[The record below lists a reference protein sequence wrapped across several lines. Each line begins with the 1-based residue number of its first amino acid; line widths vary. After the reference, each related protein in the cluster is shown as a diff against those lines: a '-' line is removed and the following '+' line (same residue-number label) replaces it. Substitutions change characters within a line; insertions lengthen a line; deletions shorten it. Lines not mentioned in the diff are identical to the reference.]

1 MMRKVILCSAALLC
15 LGVASAAALSEKPYL
30 NAGDADFG
38 SLLPPPPPD
47 GSARDKRDMQTVLE
61 LQKEVTPERLG
72 QIQADTEQSVYRLA
86 GDVFGPGFTKEKFPL
101 AGPFFDKVREDSAV
115 GVRPIKQAYKRS
127 RPFQAN
133 AAGVK
138 PPANIA
144 AASQSPT
151 YPSGHSTFG
160 AEAAFLLAMMVPE
173 KKREL
178 FERGWAYGEQRVASG
193 VAYPSD
199 WEGGHIGAAVM
210 VALMMQKPEFRAD
223 FDAVKSEIRK
233 GLGLKP

>member
-86 GDVFGPGFTKEKFPL
+86 GDVFGPSFTKEKFPL

-133 AAGVK
+133 AAGVR

>member
-133 AAGVK
+133 AAGVR

>member
-1 MMRKVILCSAALLC
+1 MRKVALCSAVLLC
-15 LGVASAAALSEKPYL
+15 WGVASAAALSDKPYL
-30 NAGDADFG
+30 NAGDAEFG

-47 GSARDKRDMQTVLE
+47 GSARDQRDLKTVLE
-61 LQKEVTPERLG
+61 LQKDLTPDRLAA
-72 QIQADTEQSVYRLA
+72 IHADTEQSVYRFA
-86 GDVFGPGFTKEKFPL
+86 GTVLGPTFTKDRFPL

-115 GVRPIKQAYKRS
+115 GVRPIKQAYKRG
-127 RPFQAN
+127 RPYQASQE
-133 AAGVK
+133 VK
-138 PPANIA
+138 APADIA
-144 AASQSPT
+144 AASTSPT

-210 VALMMQKPEFRAD
+210 VTLMMQKPEFRSD
-223 FDAVKSEIRK
+223 FDAVKTELRK
-233 GLGLKP
+233 GLGLAP

>member
-1 MMRKVILCSAALLC
+1 MRKVALCSAVLLC
-15 LGVASAAALSEKPYL
+15 WGVASAAALSDKPYL

-47 GSARDKRDMQTVLE
+47 GSVRDKRDLKTVLE
-61 LQKEVTPERLG
+61 LQKDVTPERLAA
-72 QIQADTEQSVYRLA
+72 IHADTEQSVYRFA
-86 GDVFGPGFTKEKFPL
+86 GEVFGPTFTKDRFPL
-101 AGPFFDKVREDSAV
+101 TGAFFDKVRNDGAV
-115 GVRPIKQAYKRS
+115 GVRPIKQAYKRA
-127 RPFQAN
+127 RPYQASQE
-133 AAGVK
+133 VK
-138 PPANIA
+138 APADIA
-144 AASQSPT
+144 AASTSPT

-160 AEAAFLLAMMVPE
+160 AQAAFLLAMMVPE

-210 VALMMQKPEFRAD
+210 VTLMMQKPEFRSD
-223 FDAVKSEIRK
+223 FDAVKTELRK
-233 GLGLKP
+233 GLGLAP

>member
-15 LGVASAAALSEKPYL
+15 LGVASAVALSEKPYL
-30 NAGDADFG
+30 NDADAAFG

-47 GSARDKRDMQTVLE
+47 GSTRDKRDMQTVLE
-61 LQKEVTPERLG
+61 LQKDVTPERLAE
-72 QIQADTEQSVYRLA
+72 IQADTEQSVYRFA
-86 GDVFGPGFTKEKFPL
+86 GEVFGPTFTKEKFPL
-101 AGPFFDKVREDSAV
+101 AGAFFDKVREDSAV
-115 GVRPIKQAYKRS
+115 GVRAIKQAYKRS

-133 AAGVK
+133 AAVK
-138 PPANIA
+138 APANIA

-210 VALMMQKPEFRAD
+210 VALMLQKPEFRAD
-223 FDAVKSEIRK
+223 FDTVKSEIRK
-233 GLGLKP
+233 GLGLTP

>member
-1 MMRKVILCSAALLC
+1 MRKVVLCSAMLLC
-15 LGVASAAALSEKPYL
+15 CSVASAVALSDKPYL
-30 NAGDADFG
+30 NAGDANFG
-38 SLLPPPPPD
+38 SLLPPPPAD

-61 LQKEVTPERLG
+61 LQKSVTPERLAS
-72 QIQADTEQSVYRLA
+72 IQADTEQSVYRFGA
-86 GDVFGPGFTKEKFPL
+86 EVFGPTFTKERFPL
-101 AGPFFDKVREDSAV
+101 AGAFFDRVRTESGV
-115 GVRPIKQAYKRS
+115 GVGPIKQAYKRS

-133 AAGVK
+133 PEVK

-173 KKREL
+173 KRREL
-178 FERGWAYGEQRVASG
+178 FARGWDYGEQRVASG

-210 VALMMQKPEFRAD
+210 VTLMMQKPEFRAD
-223 FDAVKSEIRK
+223 FDVVKGEIRK
-233 GLGLKP
+233 GLGLAL